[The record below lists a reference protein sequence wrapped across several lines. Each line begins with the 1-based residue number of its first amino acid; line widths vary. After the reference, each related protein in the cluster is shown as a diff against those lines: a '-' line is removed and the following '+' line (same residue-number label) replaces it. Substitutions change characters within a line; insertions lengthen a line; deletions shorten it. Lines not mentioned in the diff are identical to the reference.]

1 MKKAGFDIMTAS
13 IGGTAAFLF
22 GELGGLFYALVTVAV
37 LDYIT
42 GVLEAATKRKLSSKI
57 GFSGIAKKVFMFI
70 IVMVANIIDAEVV
83 GGGGVLRSAA
93 VGFFIANESLS
104 ILENAG
110 AMGIPLPKRLI
121 NALKQLNKED
131 CDDGEKNKR

>member
-1 MKKAGFDIMTAS
+1 MKKAGFDMTTAAV
-13 IGGTAAFLF
+13 GAAAAFLF
-22 GELGGLFYALVTVAV
+22 GELGGLFYALVTVAI

-42 GVLEAATKRKLSSKI
+42 GVLEAMTKRKLSSKI

-70 IVMVANIIDAEVV
+70 VVAAANIIDEQVA
-83 GGGGVLRSAA
+83 GGGGVLRSATI
-93 VGFFIANESLS
+93 GFFIANESLS

-110 AMGIPLPKRLI
+110 DMGIPLPKRLI

-131 CDDGEKNKR
+131 CDDGEENKR